1 MGVFHH
7 DLKWTVQSCRH
18 KNRGSGLN
26 LDSAAAFSILALKA
40 GNVVENVSGLKSVWS
55 NSFGHFYKNNRS
67 DHSYLF
73 FFFFLTHQQLSL
85 NNQIDLILQRVV
97 IPIVDLVID
106 RWCRCDHLMINPT
119 QVSKTQTVQMIC
131 YNYHL
136 LKCQCC
142 IILIRGEIC

>member
-40 GNVVENVSGLKSVWS
+40 QNVVENISGLRV
-55 NSFGHFYKNNRS
+55 FGPTALAISTRIT
-67 DHSYLF
+67 DQIIPIF